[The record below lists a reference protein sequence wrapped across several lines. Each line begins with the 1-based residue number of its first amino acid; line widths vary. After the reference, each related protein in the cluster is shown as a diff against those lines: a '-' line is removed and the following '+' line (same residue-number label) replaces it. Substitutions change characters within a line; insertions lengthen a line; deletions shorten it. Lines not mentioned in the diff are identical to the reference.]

1 MEGSLLSFFLKTG
14 VTFAM
19 SQSPGTV
26 PVDIDWVKMTWRIG
40 PIFAAQCLSII
51 EGIESGRDDFLM
63 SSSQRYLQ

>member
-1 MEGSLLSFFLKTG
+1 
-14 VTFAM
+14 M